1 MICEKSSTKSQF
13 DWMGNSWMSSN
24 AKRKCV
30 EYGSSVE
37 LSRKVIKR
45 FPESSQ
51 VKVGKFTQMARD
63 TKVCKNPIVLK
74 EI

>member
-1 MICEKSSTKSQF
+1 
-13 DWMGNSWMSSN
+13 MSSN

-63 TKVCKNPIVLK
+63 AKVCKNPIVLK

>member
-1 MICEKSSTKSQF
+1 
-13 DWMGNSWMSSN
+13 MSSN

-45 FPESSQ
+45 FPENSQ

-63 TKVCKNPIVLK
+63 ASV
-74 EI
+74 